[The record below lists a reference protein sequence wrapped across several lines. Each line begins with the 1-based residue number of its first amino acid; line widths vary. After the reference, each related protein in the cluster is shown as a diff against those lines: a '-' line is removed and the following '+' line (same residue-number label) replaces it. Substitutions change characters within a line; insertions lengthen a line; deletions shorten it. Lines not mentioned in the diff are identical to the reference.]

1 MTRKKLHI
9 DELFRNGLK
18 NLSFFVSN
26 KDMEAIDDKKSQFE
40 NSPDEIKN
48 TSFSGFELEVTEND
62 WISTKNKLDIEKAS
76 MAQDTVF
83 SKSFDDFELEV
94 FPEDWTETYRR
105 YLNRK
110 KRRSIFIWMGTGIVL
125 LLVGLSVLLM
135 NTFNSENKENALVI
149 NSTNTIEN
157 SEESNLSTEQN
168 NSTEENTPLNEG
180 NENTTTNE
188 NSSINEN
195 SSGQN
200 NNTPNSQNNS
210 ANNITNPTA
219 QKQSSKTNEG
229 GNNKTL
235 EGNSENSKNNGIDQS
250 NESTKFVENTDVK
263 KTFDVSIADNSNKD
277 VTSNETSDNGSTA
290 NEKPNTT
297 LDKPTEKIE
306 NPVGLIDSNKNI
318 DNQKVN
324 SIDTP
329 DTKNKTDVTIPPTP
343 AKIGLYVGLINRI
356 ASTHR
361 VLGNQNDSR
370 YNSIRNSG
378 EKPIF
383 EWSKGIDI
391 GIQKSGFLFNT
402 GAQFSTQTWVTNYVY
417 NYKVYDSIPVIRNG
431 QIIGYFPVNARDT
444 FINEM
449 NEVKIEKI
457 NIPIEINR
465 IIKLNKNTNLIAGA
479 GMMFGWNTK
488 ISGTKLLNPLNLQL
502 YHYNRLKENER
513 TFNMSPSL
521 TLGIQ
526 NTIYKNFKIQTAFYG
541 NMSMYSRF
549 IDGFSVQDNPY
560 TLGINIKLLY
570 QIK

>member
-1 MTRKKLHI
+1 MTRKKIHI

-62 WISTKNKLDIEKAS
+62 WISTKNKLDIEKAA

-83 SKSFDDFELEV
+83 SKSFDEFELEV
-94 FPEDWTETYRR
+94 YPEDWTETYRR

-110 KRRSIFIWMGTGIVL
+110 KRRTFFVWMGTGIVL
-125 LLVGLSVLLM
+125 LLIGLSVLVM
-135 NTFNSENKENALVI
+135 NTLNSDSNENELAV
-149 NSTNTIEN
+149 NSTSQIEN
-157 SEESNLSTEQN
+157 SEDKNISTEQN
-168 NSTEENTPLNEG
+168 KTPDAIENT
-180 NENTTTNE
+180 
-188 NSSINEN
+188 NSSKGNTNTSVNETTVADN
-195 SSGQN
+195 KKSS
-200 NNTPNSQNNS
+200 NSQNNTANNS
-210 ANNITNPTA
+210 ANSTDL
-219 QKQSSKTNEG
+219 KQSDKFESSN
-229 GNNKTL
+229 NNK
-235 EGNSENSKNNGIDQS
+235 EIESKPKTSNKNGFD
-250 NESTKFVENTDVK
+250 NTEEPTKFADNTDVN
-263 KTFDVSIADNSNKD
+263 KTFEISSTKKSDNSNK
-277 VTSNETSDNGSTA
+277 VTESEPTTEKGSNTNEQPNSTVDNSSGKTETQVSLSDN
-290 NEKPNTT
+290 
-297 LDKPTEKIE
+297 
-306 NPVGLIDSNKNI
+306 NKNT
-318 DNQKVN
+318 DNQKIN
-324 SIDTP
+324 PIDTP
-329 DTKNKTDVTIPPTP
+329 DTQNKNDVKIPPSP
-343 AKIGLYVGLINRI
+343 PKIGLYVGLINRI

-370 YNSIRNSG
+370 YNAIRNGG

-402 GAQFSTQTWVTNYVY
+402 GAQVSTQTWVTNYKY
-417 NYKVYDSIPVIRNG
+417 NYKVYDSLAVMQNG
-431 QIIGYFPVNARDT
+431 QIIGWFLFNPKDT

-449 NEVKIEKI
+449 NEVRIEKI

-465 IIKLNKNTNLIAGA
+465 IVKLNKNTNLIAGA

-549 IDGFSVQDNPY
+549 KDGFNVQDNPY

>member
-1 MTRKKLHI
+1 
-9 DELFRNGLK
+9 
-18 NLSFFVSN
+18 
-26 KDMEAIDDKKSQFE
+26 MEAIDDKKSQFE

-83 SKSFDDFELEV
+83 SKSFDEFELEV

-110 KRRSIFIWMGTGIVL
+110 KRRTIFIWMGTGIVL

-135 NTFNSENKENALVI
+135 NTFNSENKENELVV

-157 SEESNLSTEQN
+157 SGENNLSTEQS
-168 NSTEENTPLNEG
+168 NSTEVIENTPLNKG
-180 NENTTTNE
+180 NENAATNE
-188 NSSINEN
+188 NSTINEN
-195 SSGQN
+195 STEHN
-200 NNTPNSQNNS
+200 NNASNSQNNS
-210 ANNITNPTA
+210 ANNKTNSTG
-219 QKQSSKTNEG
+219 QRQSSKTNEV
-229 GNNKTL
+229 GNNKSL
-235 EGNSENSKNNGIDQS
+235 EGNSENSKTNGIDQS
-250 NESTKFVENTDVK
+250 KESTKFAENTDVK
-263 KTFDVSIADNSNKD
+263 KTIDISITDNSNKD
-277 VTSNETSDNGSTA
+277 VRTNETSDNGSNA

-297 LDKPTEKIE
+297 IDKPTEKTE
-306 NPVGLIDSNKNI
+306 NPVGLVDSNKNT

-324 SIDTP
+324 PIDTP
-329 DTKNKTDVTIPPTP
+329 DSQNKNDVKIPVNPP
-343 AKIGLYVGLINRI
+343 KIGLYVGLINRI

-361 VLGNQNDSR
+361 VLGSQNDSR
-370 YNSIRNSG
+370 YNAIRNSG

-402 GAQFSTQTWVTNYVY
+402 GAQISTQTWVTNYKY
-417 NYKVYDSIPVIRNG
+417 NYKIYDSLAVTQNG
-431 QIIGYFPVNARDT
+431 QIIGWFLFNPKDT

-449 NEVKIEKI
+449 NEVRIEKI

-465 IIKLNKNTNLIAGA
+465 IVKLNKNTNLIAGA

-502 YHYNRLKENER
+502 YNYNRLKENER

-549 IDGFSVQDNPY
+549 NDVFSVQDNPY